1 MTPLLGCHLR
11 CPNRGIVQ
19 ASSDA
24 GFAQPFATK
33 GNPER
38 APRTP
43 GGTHR
48 SKWWPRYQGQSRAC
62 ATDPG
67 WDAPL
72 KMVAERRLPGRA
84 CRTRTRRPGRV
95 DICDR
100 CHRTRPIL
108 IQPFCKA
115 PDLALGAAALGLA
128 TGTLSRDPPMT
139 IRRGT
144 RVGKHRVL
152 IQSPDAVASYD
163 PFNRNLAVAQS
174 GARAQGGAQG
184 HSFG

>member
-48 SKWWPRYQGQSRAC
+48 SKWWPRDVCLAGHVGLELVDQ
-62 ATDPG
+62 
-67 WDAPL
+67 
-72 KMVAERRLPGRA
+72 AEWIFVTA
-84 CRTRTRRPGRV
+84 A
-95 DICDR
+95 IE
-100 CHRTRPIL
+100 
-108 IQPFCKA
+108 
-115 PDLALGAAALGLA
+115 LA
-128 TGTLSRDPPMT
+128 
-139 IRRGT
+139 
-144 RVGKHRVL
+144 
-152 IQSPDAVASYD
+152 Q
-163 PFNRNLAVAQS
+163 F
-174 GARAQGGAQG
+174 
-184 HSFG
+184 